1 MGGCQRGWL
10 LCQQGGPPLFWATA
24 LYSGKQM
31 PGPDVQ
37 VVGGQCGDVH
47 RTKGQPLILT
57 TMAGTPKAG
66 MGVGFDIAEIH
77 GGGVQMQWGK

>member
-1 MGGCQRGWL
+1 MVAAMPARAT
-10 LCQQGGPPLFWATA
+10 PLIWATA

-77 GGGVQMQWGK
+77 GGGVQMQWRK